1 MNYLNLRATRYSF
14 APKFMRKEIIITN
27 IEFVDVDGRLLILHL
42 TKGDI
47 AKVNT
52 EWYHIYLVA
61 DVNCPRIEPVC
72 DGRRD
77 D

>member
-14 APKFMRKEIIITN
+14 APKYMRKEIIVTN
-27 IEFVDVDGRLLILHL
+27 IEFVDVDGKLLVLHL

-47 AKVNT
+47 ARVNT

-61 DVNCPRIEPVC
+61 DVNCSRIEPDC
-72 DGRRD
+72 EGRRNG
-77 D
+77 